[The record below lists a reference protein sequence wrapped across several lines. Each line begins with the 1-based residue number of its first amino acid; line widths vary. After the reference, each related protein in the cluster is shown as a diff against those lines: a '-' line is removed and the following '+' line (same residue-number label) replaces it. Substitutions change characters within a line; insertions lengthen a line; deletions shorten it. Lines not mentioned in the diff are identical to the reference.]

1 MQSFARIAPLCVRRS
16 ALQRAVR
23 PAAPELFRLLSL
35 GQPQYRYFAAEKQEA
50 EEPKEKAEG
59 EEVAEE
65 ETAADVAAKAA
76 EKAAKEAAAKI
87 KELQDKLMYSYAE
100 AENLRQRTRREVD
113 NANKYAV
120 SKFAKELL
128 DVADNLERAADAVT
142 PQQLESNAEL
152 KALHE
157 GVDMTKS
164 ILHKTFGH
172 YDITKFDSLGQ
183 SFDPNLHEA
192 MFEVPGQDGQ
202 EPGSVAHVMNE
213 GYMIKDR
220 VLRPARVGTVKKA

>member
-1 MQSFARIAPLCVRRS
+1 MQAFARIAPLCLRRS
-16 ALQRAVR
+16 ALQRTVR
-23 PAAPELFRLLSL
+23 PAAPELFRLLAF
-35 GQPQYRYFAAEKQEA
+35 GQPQYRYFSEKPEA
-50 EEPKEKAEG
+50 EETKEKAEVE
-59 EEVAEE
+59 EEVEE
-65 ETAADVAAKAA
+65 ETAA

-128 DVADNLERAADAVT
+128 DVADNLERAASAVT

-152 KALHE
+152 RALHE
-157 GVDMTKS
+157 GVDMTQS
-164 ILHKTFGH
+164 ILQKTFGH
-172 YDITKFDSLGQ
+172 YEITKFDSLGQ
-183 SFDPNLHEA
+183 PFDPNLHEA

-202 EPGSVAHVMNE
+202 EAGTVAHVMNE